1 MANHERGWIYST
13 AAVGSLENPLGSGES
28 GKEKEYDEHGP
39 GAT

>member
-13 AAVGSLENPLGSGES
+13 AAVGSLENPLGSGEF
-28 GKEKEYDEHGP
+28 GKEYDEHGP